1 MLETRARFRRT
12 DDEVDRIL
20 QSVQSIAVVGASA
33 NPSKFSFDVIRVLCA
48 RGYHVVA
55 VNPAADCDCIAGA
68 PVYGALADIPTPIDM
83 VEVFRPSTELPSIV
97 AQAVSIGARVLWGQ
111 LDVYDEQAG
120 EAAVA
125 AGLEVVMDR
134 CPKIEFQRWEG

>member
-48 RGYHVVA
+48 RGYDVVA
-55 VNPAADCDCIAGA
+55 VNPAADCDYIAGA

-97 AQAVSIGARVLWGQ
+97 VQAISIGARVLWGQ
-111 LDVYDEQAG
+111 LDVYDERAG
-120 EAAVA
+120 DAAVA